1 MCIRDRFGKQMT
13 GTLTSPCDCV
23 VAQQLV
29 ADGQYA
35 SKGDVIFQL
44 VPRGSL
50 ANVEA
55 RFTYRQ
61 FADVRPGTPVSF
73 QVADEE
79 QVRTGTI
86 VSSTSLNSADLS
98 SDIRVQIKPDA
109 PLDSTYAGRPVEV
122 TSDRGPSLNWLID
135 KAMAHGL

>member
-1 MCIRDRFGKQMT
+1 M
-13 GTLTSPCDCV
+13 
-23 VAQQLV
+23 V

-44 VPRGSL
+44 VPRNSQ

-61 FADVRPGTPVSF
+61 FADVRPGTAVNF
-73 QVADEE
+73 QVAGDDEL
-79 QVRTGTI
+79 RSGKI

-109 PLDSTYAGRPVEV
+109 PWTAPSPAARWKSAATVVRPSTG
-122 TSDRGPSLNWLID
+122 
-135 KAMAHGL
+135 

>member
-1 MCIRDRFGKQMT
+1 
-13 GTLTSPCDCV
+13 
-23 VAQQLV
+23 
-29 ADGQYA
+29 
-35 SKGDVIFQL
+35 
-44 VPRGSL
+44 
-50 ANVEA
+50 
-55 RFTYRQ
+55 TYRQ
-61 FADVRPGTPVSF
+61 FGDVRPGTQVNF

-79 QVRTGTI
+79 QIRTGTI

-135 KAMAHGL
+135 KAMAH

>member
-1 MCIRDRFGKQMT
+1 MT
-13 GTLTSPCDCV
+13 CMLLRRLVRTS
-23 VAQQLV
+23 
-29 ADGQYA
+29 
-35 SKGDVIFQL
+35 
-44 VPRGSL
+44 
-50 ANVEA
+50 
-55 RFTYRQ
+55 
-61 FADVRPGTPVSF
+61 VSF

-79 QVRTGTI
+79 QTRTGTI

-135 KAMAHGL
+135 KAMANGL

>member
-1 MCIRDRFGKQMT
+1 MT
-13 GTLTSPCDCV
+13 GVQTCALPIS
-23 VAQQLV
+23 Q
-29 ADGQYA
+29 
-35 SKGDVIFQL
+35 
-44 VPRGSL
+44 
-50 ANVEA
+50 
-55 RFTYRQ
+55 
-61 FADVRPGTPVSF
+61 VSF

-79 QVRTGTI
+79 QTRTGTI

-135 KAMAHGL
+135 KAMANGL

>member
-1 MCIRDRFGKQMT
+1 
-13 GTLTSPCDCV
+13 
-23 VAQQLV
+23 
-29 ADGQYA
+29 
-35 SKGDVIFQL
+35 VIFQL
-44 VPRGSL
+44 VPRGSQ

-61 FADVRPGTPVSF
+61 FGDVRPGTPVNF

>member
-1 MCIRDRFGKQMT
+1 MWKRF
-13 GTLTSPCDCV
+13 S
-23 VAQQLV
+23 
-29 ADGQYA
+29 
-35 SKGDVIFQL
+35 
-44 VPRGSL
+44 
-50 ANVEA
+50 
-55 RFTYRQ
+55 YRQ
-61 FADVRPGTPVSF
+61 FGDVRPGTQVNF

-79 QVRTGTI
+79 QMRTGTI

>member
-1 MCIRDRFGKQMT
+1 
-13 GTLTSPCDCV
+13 
-23 VAQQLV
+23 
-29 ADGQYA
+29 
-35 SKGDVIFQL
+35 
-44 VPRGSL
+44 
-50 ANVEA
+50 
-55 RFTYRQ
+55 
-61 FADVRPGTPVSF
+61 VSF

>member
-1 MCIRDRFGKQMT
+1 
-13 GTLTSPCDCV
+13 
-23 VAQQLV
+23 
-29 ADGQYA
+29 
-35 SKGDVIFQL
+35 
-44 VPRGSL
+44 
-50 ANVEA
+50 
-55 RFTYRQ
+55 
-61 FADVRPGTPVSF
+61 VSF

-79 QVRTGTI
+79 QIRTGTI

-135 KAMAHGL
+135 KAMAAGL

>member
-1 MCIRDRFGKQMT
+1 M
-13 GTLTSPCDCV
+13 
-23 VAQQLV
+23 
-29 ADGQYA
+29 
-35 SKGDVIFQL
+35 
-44 VPRGSL
+44 
-50 ANVEA
+50 N
-55 RFTYRQ
+55 
-61 FADVRPGTPVSF
+61 F

-135 KAMAHGL
+135 KAMANGL